1 MKASLSCVLFIALI
15 SAPVKADTRLTSESQ
30 SLVLTHVT
38 VIDGTGAPAKPDM
51 TVVIKANRISEVGK
65 AGKVE
70 ISNGVRIVDA
80 TGKYLIPGL
89 WDMHVH
95 LSYYGESA
103 LSMLVAN
110 GVTSVRDMGG
120 DLNQIDEWRNEIA
133 QGDLLGP
140 RIIRAGPFVVG
151 PTEISAFRAS
161 LTSVVTTVGEARRL
175 VVSLKQQGVDF
186 IKIHSRISR
195 NAFFAVADEASKQ
208 DIPFVCHLPQHVTAV
223 EASAAGARS
232 IEHTES
238 FLESAIYIETEK
250 EREKSIEDAFTAL
263 NSAEGAARFARLR
276 KDGTRVVP
284 TLISLYRVLADSG
297 TAFEKEIP
305 SKLLRVV
312 AALHQERVIMMA
324 GSDFA
329 SEETGIRPG
338 FDLHEELVLLTEAGL
353 TPMEA
358 LQAATREPAKFLDLL
373 DSLGEVKKGK
383 IADLVLLDA
392 NPLEDIRNSRRIAAV
407 IVDGKLLPK
416 ESLKQLVTDAAR
428 TGAGVLDQRK

>member
-1 MKASLSCVLFIALI
+1 MKASLSCILFIALI
-15 SAPVKADTRLTSESQ
+15 SAHVKADMRLTSESQ

-51 TVVIKANRISEVGK
+51 TVVIKANRISEIGK
-65 AGKVE
+65 TGKVE

-103 LSMLVAN
+103 LSKLVAN

-120 DLNQIDEWRNEIA
+120 NLNQIDEWRNEIA

-140 RIIRAGPFVVG
+140 RITRAGPFVDG
-151 PTEISAFRAS
+151 PKEMSAFRAS
-161 LTSVVTTVGEARRL
+161 LTSVVTTEGEARRL

-195 NAFFAVADEASKQ
+195 DAFFAVADEASKQ

-223 EASAAGARS
+223 EAAAAGARS

-250 EREKSIEDAFTAL
+250 EREKSIEDAFTEL

-297 TAFEKEIP
+297 TAFDKEIP

-338 FDLHEELVLLTEAGL
+338 SDLHEELVLLTEAGL

-358 LQAATREPAKFLDLL
+358 LQAATREPARFLDLL

-416 ESLKQLVTDAAR
+416 ESLEQLVTDAAP